1 MIHMIAHAIQHLM
14 RLTKHLIDT
23 NCIFLFSQ
31 QAAYTILIFQQWVEN
46 SYMHKQKL
54 ASLKNQKIIASIKML
69 LKAFHAIKCTFP

>member
-14 RLTKHLIDT
+14 RLPKHLIDI

-46 SYMHKQKL
+46 SNMHKQKL